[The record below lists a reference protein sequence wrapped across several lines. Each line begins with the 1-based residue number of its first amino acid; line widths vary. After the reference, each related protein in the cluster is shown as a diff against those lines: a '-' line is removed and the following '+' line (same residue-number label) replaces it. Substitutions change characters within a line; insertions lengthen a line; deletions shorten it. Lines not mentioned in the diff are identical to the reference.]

1 MVRLKVL
8 GKSDR
13 ESFIYETTTTRN
25 AAEVTS
31 EMADMWNMRLRLSWY
46 ITVSKGLCKEHPNEC
61 TPELL
66 QLAEAAEWY
75 IGNANGIQVNT
86 PEELNRHL
94 ENIQGSVKKSYI
106 AEAADLAKTAKE
118 MADLDTPT
126 EDQMRKQAIMN
137 IMDDGNMADQ
147 NEILDPAAT
156 QSWTCGKRWDK
167 DETVAKYTSSN
178 EKTTMTVKMTKIG
191 SAAPARTPVLSSQ
204 DQHDMMK
211 WWQKRQ
217 EEEKRLAEDDE
228 ITYGDAQWAD
238 PRSLQKHFQG
248 TSSTMKL
255 PPGRI
260 M

>member
-1 MVRLKVL
+1 MVKLKVL

-13 ESFIYETTTTRN
+13 ESFIYETTTSRN

-31 EMADMWNMRLRLSWY
+31 ELAEIWNMRLRLSWY
-46 ITVSKGLCKEHPNEC
+46 ITVSKGLCKEHPNEF
-61 TPELL
+61 TPEL
-66 QLAEAAEWY
+66 QQVAEAAERY

-86 PEELNRHL
+86 AAELKQHI

-106 AEAADLAKTAKE
+106 AEAADLAKTAKD

-126 EDQMRKQAIMN
+126 EDQMRKQAIIN
-137 IMDDGNMADQ
+137 VLDDGNLADQ
-147 NEILDPAAT
+147 NEILDPEASQA
-156 QSWTCGKRWDK
+156 WTCGKRWDK
-167 DETVAKYTSSN
+167 DETVAKYTSAN
-178 EKTTMTVKMTKIG
+178 EKTTMTVKLTKTG
-191 SAAPARTPVLSSQ
+191 AAAPARTPALTAQ

-211 WWQKRQ
+211 WWQKKQ
-217 EEEKRLAEDDE
+217 DEEKRLAEDDE
-228 ITYGDAQWAD
+228 ITYGDAAWAD

-248 TSSTMKL
+248 TATSMKL